1 MNIEFIKSNY
11 FEIFLCIGLTAAGL
25 FRLIFPEL
33 RKKEMKYLPI
43 NEIHEY
49 AIILY
54 ELSAIYFIFYSTE
67 DIRNIYY
74 SIYII
79 ACIIIT
85 VYHISNKS
93 YEEIFLEIPELSIFS
108 NDMKTIWYHLIIVF
122 IFIYMIYIK

>member
-1 MNIEFIKSNY
+1 
-11 FEIFLCIGLTAAGL
+11 
-25 FRLIFPEL
+25 
-33 RKKEMKYLPI
+33 MKYLHI

-49 AIILY
+49 AIIVY

-67 DIRNIYY
+67 DIRNLYY

-85 VYHISNKS
+85 IYYISNKS
-93 YEEIFLEIPELSIFS
+93 YGEIFLEIPELSIFT

>member
-1 MNIEFIKSNY
+1 MNINFFKSHY
-11 FEIFLCIGLTAAGL
+11 FEIFISLGLTISGL
-25 FRLIFPEL
+25 FRLFFSNL
-33 RKKEMKYLPI
+33 REKEMKYLHI

-49 AIILY
+49 AIIVY

-67 DIRNIYY
+67 DIRNLYY

-85 VYHISNKS
+85 IYYISNKS
-93 YEEIFLEIPELSIFS
+93 YGEIFLEIPELSIFT